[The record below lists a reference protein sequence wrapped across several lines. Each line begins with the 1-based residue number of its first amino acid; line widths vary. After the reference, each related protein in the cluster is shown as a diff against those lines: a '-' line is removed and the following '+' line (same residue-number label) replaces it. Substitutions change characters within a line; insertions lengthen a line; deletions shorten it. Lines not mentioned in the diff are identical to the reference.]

1 MLAMEAAGSSQW
13 MDPIEPEMEG
23 GAVLLGR
30 GPRCWQVQ
38 QLREDHE
45 APFRRWWA
53 SALGQSAAKRTLLKA
68 AGSSQRIE
76 PIDAAAIGLVG
87 PAFPK

>member
-1 MLAMEAAGSSQW
+1 MLAMEVPGSSQW

-30 GPRCWQVQ
+30 APRCWQVQ

-45 APFRRWWA
+45 VPFRR
-53 SALGQSAAKRTLLKA
+53 TLVTRHRDRAA
-68 AGSSQRIE
+68 AGYPWGYASGTGAVACDVIR
-76 PIDAAAIGLVG
+76 
-87 PAFPK
+87 FWN

>member
-1 MLAMEAAGSSQW
+1 MAKAFVLHVLADACIELLDVEAAGL
-13 MDPIEPEMEG
+13 MLANPRG
-23 GAVLLGR
+23 G
-30 GPRCWQVQ
+30 
-38 QLREDHE
+38 LRLV
-45 APFRRWWA
+45 A
-53 SALGQSAAKRTLLKA
+53 SALGQSAAKRTLLAMKA